1 MSKTCCDSKSED
13 LKHLRKGQKR
23 ILWIVLIVNTVMF
36 LVEYSWG
43 LWANSQALMADSL
56 DMLGDAMAY
65 ASTLFV
71 VERSDLAKVRASQFK
86 AWLMIILGLSVVV
99 KALYNFWSPEL
110 PHQNSMIILAL
121 IALTANGYCLWLLTR
136 HKDDDLNF
144 KSVWICSRNDIVA
157 NLAVIMAAILVGYF
171 SSAWPD
177 LIIGL
182 GIAVLFI
189 KSAIGILQA
198 AKEAH

>member
-1 MSKTCCDSKSED
+1 MSKACCDSKSDD
-13 LKHLRKGQKR
+13 LKFLRAGQKR
-23 ILWIVLIVNTVMF
+23 VLWIVLVVNAVMF

-71 VERSDLAKVRASQFK
+71 VERGAGAKIKASQFK
-86 AWLMIILGLSVVV
+86 AWLMIVLGLSVVL
-99 KALYNFWSPEL
+99 KAIYHFMAPQL
-110 PHQNSMIILAL
+110 PHQNSMLAL
-121 IALTANGYCLWLLTR
+121 AVIALVANAYCLWLLTR
-136 HKDDDLNF
+136 HKNDDLNF
-144 KSVWICSRNDIVA
+144 RSVWICSRNDIIA
-157 NLAVIMAAILVGYF
+157 NLAVILAAILVGYF

-182 GIAVLFI
+182 GIAILFI
-189 KSAIGILQA
+189 KSAIGILQE
-198 AKEAH
+198 AKREH